1 MDISVRIEFAALGS
15 MHFDFIF
22 VRERCHAGGNL
33 LAVGGGVQSMC
44 SYVEKVVNM
53 V

>member
-1 MDISVRIEFAALGS
+1 MDLSVRTVFAVLRS
-15 MHFDFIF
+15 MHYDFIF

-44 SYVEKVVNM
+44 NYVEKVVDM